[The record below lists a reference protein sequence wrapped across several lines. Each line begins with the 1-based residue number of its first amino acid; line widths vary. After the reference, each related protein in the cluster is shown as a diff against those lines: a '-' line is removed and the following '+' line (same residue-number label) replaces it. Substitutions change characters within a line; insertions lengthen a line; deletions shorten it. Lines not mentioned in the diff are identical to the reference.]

1 MKIPILTLLSLE
13 MRTSP
18 TITLPFIFV
27 VCCFWTICAVS
38 ANDTRSNWAT
48 EAYQK
53 NCDSVVFI
61 QGDKV
66 EERHGGAADSERTFN
81 GMGSG
86 IVIDER
92 GYIITNYH
100 VVKDIRRIQVKTY
113 DQKDYIATLV
123 AKDTDT
129 DLAIIKI
136 NVRSP
141 LRPITFGRSNDLMPG
156 ESCMAI
162 GNPYGYVFSST
173 DGRISAVNREV
184 GVNDSPL
191 VYRGAIQTNTAINPG
206 NSGGPLINVNGEMI
220 GINVAIRQG
229 ATNIAFSS
237 PVDQVVEVAAKLM
250 GEIVDQQI
258 AHGLTVSQ
266 NEPNDYDAIKRF
278 IVKVESVESN
288 SPAAQAGIQ
297 KGDLLIG
304 IGKYTIRNRLDFYR
318 ALLDLKASD
327 EIAFTFFRNNELQDV
342 AMIVGTPKNSAFA
355 RRNPASS
362 QPVAAAAASA
372 TKTASNTNPVSS
384 EERAAQR
391 DKEVLEKLGIRYTVI
406 PTQEYKQM
414 YPKFKLGE
422 NAEFPNGGLMVKAT
436 RAGGPAEQVGIIP
449 GDIIVGIGDWETAS
463 ASNVWYVVQEWSKL
477 LSKNE
482 SLRVDV
488 IRDNTHYRADI
499 PLR

>member
-1 MKIPILTLLSLE
+1 MPIFTLLSLE

-18 TITLPFIFV
+18 IITFLVILV
-27 VCCFWTICAVS
+27 SCCFWALCPGFAAES
-38 ANDTRSNWAT
+38 RSNWAT

-53 NCDSVVFI
+53 NCESVIFI

-66 EERHGGAADSERTFN
+66 EERRGGAADSERTFN

-86 IVIDER
+86 AVIDER
-92 GYIITNYH
+92 GYIITNLH

-141 LRPITFGRSNDLMPG
+141 LRPIVFGRSNDILPG
-156 ESCMAI
+156 EACLAI
-162 GNPYGYVFSST
+162 GNPYGYVFSLT

-229 ATNIAFSS
+229 ATGIAFAS

-250 GEIVDQQI
+250 GELVDQQI
-258 AHGLTVSQ
+258 SHGLTVSQ
-266 NEPNDYDAIKRF
+266 NEPKDYSTIKRF

-288 SPAAQAGIQ
+288 SPAAQAGIR
-297 KGDLLIG
+297 KGDMLTG
-304 IGKYTIRNRLDFYR
+304 IGKYTIRNTLDFYR
-318 ALLDLKASD
+318 ALLDLQTND
-327 EIAFTFFRNNELQDV
+327 EIAFSVFRNNEVQDV
-342 AMIVGTPKNSAFA
+342 AVAVGAPKNGAFA
-355 RRNPASS
+355 RRNTTT
-362 QPVAAAAASA
+362 QPVAATASTA
-372 TKTASNTNPVSS
+372 SKTASNTNPVSS
-384 EERAAQR
+384 TTQR
-391 DKEVLEKLGIRYTVI
+391 DKEVWEKVGIQYAPI
-406 PTQEYKQM
+406 PIQEFKTAFQDYQG
-414 YPKFKLGE
+414 KFDGGVVVKSVR
-422 NAEFPNGGLMVKAT
+422 NGS
-436 RAGGPAEQVGIIP
+436 PAERGRVAVG
-449 GDIIVGIGDWETAS
+449 DVIVGIGEWETAS
-463 ASNVWYVVQEWSKL
+463 ANDVRYVAQEWSKL
-477 LSKNE
+477 QTENE
-482 SLRVDV
+482 NLHMDV
-488 IRDNTHYRADI
+488 IRDSVHYRTDI